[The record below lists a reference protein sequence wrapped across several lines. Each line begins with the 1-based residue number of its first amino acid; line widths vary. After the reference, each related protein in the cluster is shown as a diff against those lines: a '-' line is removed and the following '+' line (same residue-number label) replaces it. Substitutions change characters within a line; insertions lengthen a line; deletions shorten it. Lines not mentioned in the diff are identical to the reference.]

1 MARKKS
7 ANSFEHSLFGDEDA
21 AAIRSELSELRSSLD
36 GLNVQVQ
43 SQFTTIAAHAEIARQ
58 QADFIREEAQSNLER
73 TRETLIGLLEQVRRE
88 AGDVT
93 FGPERGG
100 TRAPWGPPGPSAMLT
115 AERVSA
121 VETQLASALDTVQL
135 CFQRQQDLAAT
146 MEALLDTVVFESRN
160 EPVLRLA

>member
-7 ANSFEHSLFGDEDA
+7 ANSYEHALFGDEDA
-21 AAIRSELSELRSSLD
+21 AAIRSELSELRSVLSE
-36 GLNVQVQ
+36 LNVQVQ

-58 QADFIREEAQSNLER
+58 QADFIRDEAQANLDR

-88 AGDVT
+88 SGEVE
-93 FGPERGG
+93 FGPDRGG
-100 TRAPWGPPGPSAMLT
+100 TRAPWSPPGPSAMLT
-115 AERVSA
+115 AERVGA
-121 VETQLASALDTVQL
+121 VEMQLASALDTVQL